1 MNRLKLKNSGMMID
15 HDLLLYVRMNPKWYL
30 ILSRYPNE
38 YETLLKQ
45 YKIETKSTINDKL
58 DKLSMVLQMLEMML

>member
-1 MNRLKLKNSGMMID
+1 MID
-15 HDLLLYVRMNPKWYL
+15 QDILMYIRMNPKWYL
-30 ILSRYPNE
+30 ILSRYPSE
-38 YETLLKQ
+38 YNTLLKQ

>member
-1 MNRLKLKNSGMMID
+1 MNQLKLRNSGMMID